1 MSAMSASSATATVL
15 LVGCRLAQQDAA
27 SGERRVADR
36 GTEVREVAP
45 QDQAARL
52 ARGGASGLPGECPP
66 PRKQSDAPLFPHRK
80 NGGNAH
86 GEPDW
91 SQPIEPGTFYRNVF
105 KPAVKRAGLE
115 NVRLHDLRHTCA
127 SILLTAGMSPY
138 ELSEQLGHSGY
149 QITLDVY
156 ARQAENWLSSDK
168 TSAASDPHLPLW
180 WWGSLHHLDAALG
193 QQLLHIP
200 VGQPEP
206 QIPAHRQHDHLGR
219 EPVTGERRA

>member
-15 LVGCRLAQQDAA
+15 LVGCRLDQQDAA

-156 ARQAENWLSSDK
+156 ARWIPDQEEAHSMEGKVTRPAAAKPKTGCRPIRHRLLPTPICPCGGGGRCTTSMPRSASSSS
-168 TSAASDPHLPLW
+168 TS
-180 WWGSLHHLDAALG
+180 
-193 QQLLHIP
+193 
-200 VGQPEP
+200 
-206 QIPAHRQHDHLGR
+206 R
-219 EPVTGERRA
+219 